1 MTMTS
6 GQTEALS
13 EAQIALLGIIAKS
26 ASPPPFEG
34 LNDADK
40 NTLQKY
46 ALQAAARRLL
56 PRERVSKCGRKPI
69 PIVTHVE
76 VLRSEDGSHSTFG
89 GLLTCNSVW
98 HCARCASKISEGR
111 RVELQQ
117 AINTWLAHNQ
127 VVMLTY
133 TLSHSHLAPLEKT
146 LGILKDSKRA
156 MKAGKPWQKIASRW
170 GIVGSITATEITLGV
185 NGWHP
190 HLHELVFVTGK
201 RLQGSTLVELSQTLK
216 NRWQAI
222 VARLGGSVVRD
233 IGLNFAVSDSKVAD
247 YVAKFGHEPSKPYWG
262 EASELTKSNLKKA
275 SPTSTTPQGLLWA
288 FLAGERLAGRLWR
301 EYALAFK
308 GKRQLVWSA
317 GLAELLG
324 MKEIQSDIELA
335 KEQTD
340 GLQVFALL
348 TFRQWREI
356 LTWDNGGQYR
366 LELLQYA
373 RAGDLEGF
381 KACLEA
387 RGISSNVL

>member
-1 MTMTS
+1 MIS
-6 GQTEALS
+6 DAVEGLS

-26 ASPPPFEG
+26 ASPPPFLGVSDVE
-34 LNDADK
+34 NS
-40 NTLQKY
+40 TLQKY

-69 PIVTHVE
+69 PTVSHVE
-76 VLRSEDGSHSTFG
+76 VLRAEDGSHSTFG

-117 AINTWLAHNQ
+117 AINTWLVSNQ

-133 TLSHSHLAPLEKT
+133 TLQHSHLSPLEKT
-146 LGILKDSKRA
+146 LEILKDSKRA
-156 MKAGKPWQKIASRW
+156 MKAGKGWKTIQERW
-170 GIVGSITATEITLGV
+170 GIAGSITATEITLGV
-185 NGWHP
+185 HGWHP
-190 HLHELVFVTGK
+190 HLHELVFVENK
-201 RLQGSTLVELSQTLK
+201 RLQGHTLVDLSQALK

-222 VARLGGSVVRD
+222 VARLGGTVVRD
-233 IGLNFAVSDSKVAD
+233 VGLNFAISDARVAD
-247 YVAKFGHEPSKPYWG
+247 YVAKFGHEPSKPHWG

-275 SPTSTTPQGLLWA
+275 SETSTTPQGLLWA

-317 GLAELLG
+317 GLAELLD
-324 MKEIQSDIELA
+324 MKKIKSDIELA
-335 KEQTD
+335 QEDTD

-348 TFRQWREI
+348 TFRQWKEI
-356 LTWDNGGQYR
+356 LAWDDGGRYR

-373 RAGDLEGF
+373 RQDDVEGF
-381 KACLEA
+381 KACLA
-387 RGISSNVL
+387 GRGISMD